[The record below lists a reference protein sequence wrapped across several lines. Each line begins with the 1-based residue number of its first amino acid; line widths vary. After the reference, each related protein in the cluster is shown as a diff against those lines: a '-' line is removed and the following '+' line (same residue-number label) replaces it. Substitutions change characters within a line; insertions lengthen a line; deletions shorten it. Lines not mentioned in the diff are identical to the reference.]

1 MIENNMIHDMK
12 KTLLLMMSLSLALF
26 VSCRHDSE
34 TMADRFVEDLL
45 QKMTLEEKI
54 GQLNQ
59 LSGDYRQ
66 TGPNRVSADKIAEIE
81 KGALGSVLNVFGAET
96 TRKLQEHAL
105 KSRLGIPLVFAQDVI
120 HGFRTTFPIP
130 LAEAASWDLE
140 VIERSA
146 RIAGEE
152 AAAAGIHWTFAP
164 MVDVTRDPRWGRVME
179 GAGEDPYLGS
189 QIARARV
196 RGFQGTGVGAVDA
209 VAACAKHFAAYGAA
223 QAGRDYHTTDMS
235 ERTLREIYFPPFQAA
250 VDAGAATFMSAF
262 NELNGVPAT
271 GNRFL
276 LRTVLRDEW
285 NYGGVVVSDWGAIR
299 ELVPHGYAADDR
311 DAAFKAILAGCDI
324 DMESNCYNRFLAEL
338 VRQGEVP
345 EALVDEAVRRV
356 LRLKYDLGLF
366 EDPFRFC
373 DTVREQT
380 VLADASHR
388 LAAREVAERSVV
400 LLDNKSGVLP
410 LDAGVRRIALIG
422 PLAKSERDMKGAWSI
437 QWDDRELVSL
447 YEGLT
452 ERVPAGT
459 EIRYARGCGIDSS
472 DRSGFAEAVA
482 AARASDVV
490 VMAVG
495 EAFDMSGEA
504 RSRTDI
510 GLPGVQEELIKAVW
524 ATGKPIVVVLM
535 CGRPMTIEWTA
546 EHVGAILCTWWLGS
560 EAGNAIARVLYGDY
574 NPSGKLPMTFPR
586 SVGQI
591 PLYYSLKNTGRP
603 APDDHAVS
611 YGSAYID
618 SPNAPRYAFGH
629 GLSYTTF
636 DYSELQLSTDR
647 MSVDGRMVVSCTVTN
662 SGSRDGEE
670 VVQLYVR
677 DLVGSVTRP
686 VKELKGFRKILL
698 RAGESQRVEFEIDAD
713 QLAFYD
719 QEMQWRVEP
728 GDFQVMVGSAS
739 DDIRLTGSFAVEE

>member
-1 MIENNMIHDMK
+1 MK
-12 KTLLLMMSLSLALF
+12 KTLLLMMNLSLALLC
-26 VSCRHDSE
+26 SCGQAPE
-34 TMADRFVEDLL
+34 TAADRFVEDLL

-66 TGPNRVSADKIAEIE
+66 TGPNRVSADKVAEIE
-81 KGALGSVLNVFGAET
+81 KGALGSLLNVFGAET

-140 VIERSA
+140 AIERSA

-196 RGFQGTGVGAVDA
+196 RGFQGSGIGTVDA

-235 ERTLREIYFPPFQAA
+235 ERILREVYFPPFQAA
-250 VDAGAATFMSAF
+250 IDAGAATFMSAF
-262 NELNGVPAT
+262 NDLNGVPAT

-276 LRTVLRDEW
+276 LRKVLRDEW

-311 DAAFKAILAGCDI
+311 DAALKAMQAGCDI

-338 VRQGEVP
+338 VRQGAVP
-345 EALVDEAVRRV
+345 ETLVDEAVRRV
-356 LRLKYDLGLF
+356 LRMKYDLGLF

-373 DTVREQT
+373 DTVRERT

-388 LAAREVAERSVV
+388 QAAREMAERSIV

-410 LDAGVRRIALIG
+410 LDPKIRRIALIG

-447 YEGLT
+447 YEGLF

-459 EIRYARGCGIDSS
+459 EIRYARGCEINSS
-472 DRSGFAEAVA
+472 DRSGFAGAVA

-510 GLPGVQEELIKAVW
+510 GLPGVQEELIRAVW
-524 ATGKPIVVVLM
+524 ATGKPVVVVLM

-546 EHVGAILCTWWLGS
+546 EHVGSILCTWWLGS

-618 SPNAPRYAFGH
+618 LPNAPRYAFGH

-636 DYSELQLSTDR
+636 DYSDLRLSSDR
-647 MSVDGRMVVSCTVTN
+647 IGADGHLEVSCTVTN

-686 VKELKGFRKILL
+686 LKELKGFRKLLL
-698 RAGESQRVEFEIDAD
+698 RAGESQTVEFEIDAA
-713 QLAFYD
+713 QFAFYD
-719 QEMQWRVEP
+719 QEMQWCVEP
-728 GDFQVMVGSAS
+728 GEFQVMIGSAS
-739 DDIRLTGSFAVEE
+739 DDIRLTGSFEVVE

>member
-1 MIENNMIHDMK
+1 MK

-338 VRQGEVP
+338 VRQGEAS

-410 LDAGVRRIALIG
+410 LDAGARRIALIG

-452 ERVPAGT
+452 ERVPVGT

-636 DYSELQLSTDR
+636 GYSELQLSTDR

-662 SGSRDGEE
+662 NGSRDGEE

>member
-535 CGRPMTIEWTA
+535 CGRPMTIEWMA

-719 QEMQWRVEP
+719 QKMQWRVEP

>member
-196 RGFQGTGVGAVDA
+196 RGFQGTGVGAVDV

-338 VRQGEVP
+338 VRQGEAS

-410 LDAGVRRIALIG
+410 LDAGARRIALIG

-535 CGRPMTIEWTA
+535 CGRPMTIEWMA

>member
-1 MIENNMIHDMK
+1 MK

-338 VRQGEVP
+338 VRQGEVS

-437 QWDDRELVSL
+437 PWDDRELVSL

-719 QEMQWRVEP
+719 QKMQWRVEP